1 MASSLDKL
9 RDLAGK
15 NAALSQHANHVQQ
28 NIHAAAEQESARLS
42 TLIEG
47 VSQTGVLT
55 DDSQAEAY
63 QSWVMQR
70 AALLRLLAQDAP
82 SWS

>member
-15 NAALSQHANHVQQ
+15 NAALSQHAHRVHQHL
-28 NIHAAAEQESARLS
+28 HAAAEREYARLS

-47 VSQTGVLT
+47 VSHTVVLT
-55 DDSQAEAY
+55 DDNQAEAY

-70 AALLRLLAQDAP
+70 AGLQRLLAQDP
-82 SWS
+82 LP